1 VTEAAATDAGRILA
15 GRVRAARPGDEE
27 RLREIML
34 AVLATDAPPGTTAVD
49 VERALDRLAGDRA
62 GTLVSLDGSAIAGYV
77 TPAMDDLGVDP
88 AFRRRGHGRA
98 LVAAAR
104 DLVRSRGLD
113 RLQLWVPHDGPG
125 RLFAEALGFRYES
138 SMWLLRLANGTP
150 VPPAAFGPEVVVRLV
165 RPGLDEPAQV
175 ELINACFVGHPS
187 PVSVTEEFVRHVQAL
202 PGFDASGVLLAAAAD
217 QPDRLVGFCRTE
229 MLDGDGKRRGVVGL
243 VGVLPEWR
251 GRGLGR
257 ELLRWGIAH
266 LRRLDAGSVELSV
279 EARNELALSLY
290 LRTGFEPAIEWPHWA
305 LPA

>member
-1 VTEAAATDAGRILA
+1 MTEAAATNPDRTLDDRI
-15 GRVRAARPGDEE
+15 RAARPGDEL

-62 GTLVSLDGSAIAGYV
+62 GTLVSLDGTAIAGYV

-125 RLFAEALGFRYES
+125 RSFAEALGFHYES
-138 SMWLLRLANGTP
+138 SMWLLRLGNGTP
-150 VPPAAFGPEVVVRLV
+150 VPAAVFGPEVVVREV

-175 ELINACFVGHPS
+175 ELINACFAGHPS

-202 PGFDASGVLLAAAAD
+202 PGFDASGVLLAAEAD
-217 QPDRLVGFCRTE
+217 RPDRLVGFCRTE
-229 MLDGDGKRRGVVGL
+229 LLAGDGERRGVVGL

-266 LRRLDAGSVELSV
+266 LRELDAGSVELSV